1 MTVQELI
8 DKLKRECEERQLD
21 TTVTDICIVDEEK
34 YIYPDFE
41 TRYEDNGIDLPY
53 AVIKL

>member
-21 TTVTDICIVDEEK
+21 TTVIDICIVDEEK

-53 AVIKL
+53 VVIKL